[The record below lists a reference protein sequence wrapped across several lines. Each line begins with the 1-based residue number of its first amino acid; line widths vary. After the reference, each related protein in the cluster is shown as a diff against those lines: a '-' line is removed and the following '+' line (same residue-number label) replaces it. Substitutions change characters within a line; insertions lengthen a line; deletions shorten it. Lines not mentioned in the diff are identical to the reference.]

1 MTNSDMIIRE
11 ATREDAPALAVM
23 RWDFT
28 AEDDFIHPDAT
39 HEGYEQSFAEFLD
52 MALTSRRWAIWVVED
67 DGRLVSHIFMQVIEK
82 VPRPGR
88 QERRF
93 GWVTN
98 VYTLP
103 EYRNQGVGSQLM
115 KHVEAWSKAQNLE
128 LMLVWP
134 TERSVPYYRRAGFEY
149 TIQVLQNPLDDY

>member
-1 MTNSDMIIRE
+1 MIIRE
-11 ATREDAPALAVM
+11 ATRQDASALARM

-28 AEDDFIHPDAT
+28 AEDDYIHPNAT
-39 HEGYEQSFAEFLD
+39 HAGYEDCFGEFLD
-52 MALTSRRWAIWVVED
+52 YALNSGRWSIWVAED
-67 DGRLVSHIFMQVIEK
+67 QGLLVSHIFMQVIEK

-115 KHVEAWSKAQNLE
+115 QHVEAWSKAHNLE

-134 TERSVPYYRRAGFEY
+134 TERSVPYYQRAGFEY
-149 TIQVLQNPLDDY
+149 PIQVLQNPLDDY

>member
-1 MTNSDMIIRE
+1 MIIRE
-11 ATREDAPALAVM
+11 ATLQDAPALARM

-28 AEDDFIHPDAT
+28 AEDDFIHPNAT
-39 HEGYEQSFAEFLD
+39 HEEYERHFTQFLD
-52 MALTSRRWAIWVVED
+52 MAISSGRWSIWVVED
-67 DGRLVSHIFMQVIEK
+67 AGQLVSHIFMQVIEK

-98 VYTLP
+98 VYTIP
-103 EYRNQGVGSQLM
+103 EYRNRGVGSQLM
-115 KHVEAWSKAQNLE
+115 AQVEAWSKAQNLE

-134 TERSVPYYRRAGFEY
+134 TQQSVPYYQRAGFEY
-149 TIQVLQNPLDDY
+149 AIQVLQNPLDDY